1 MIDVVNKPELSDEKY
16 QTYGN
21 VRDEHYNGNLRY
33 ENFKERFLFPMKDFV
48 SFGTDLQSMNFIST
62 ISFKQHY

>member
-21 VRDEHYNGNLRY
+21 VRDEHYNGN
-33 ENFKERFLFPMKDFV
+33 FLFPMKDFV
-48 SFGTDLQSMNFIST
+48 SFGTDFQSMYFMSSVFLKDKINGVCVI
-62 ISFKQHY
+62 